1 LKPYWIILPLLLA
14 SAAPAVMAPN
24 WLEKVTTATNG
35 AYVMGNPQAKVRL
48 VEYVSYSCS
57 HCAEF
62 VAESKTALKR
72 DYVARGLVAV
82 EFRNAVRD
90 QFDFAAALLARCDG
104 PAKFFG
110 HTEALLAAQPQWLGR
125 AQGFLNANGA
135 RVATMNPVEGLKLT
149 VRGVGMDKIM
159 AKRGMTPARINV
171 CLASKPAQ
179 AAVLGMTKEAFE
191 TRGITGTPT
200 FLVNGTQLT
209 NAGHWPVVEGSIKA
223 ALAVAQ

>member
-1 LKPYWIILPLLLA
+1 VPLFLA
-14 SAAPAVMAPN
+14 SAAPAEMARD
-24 WLEKVTTATNG
+24 WAATVTTDANG
-35 AYVMGNPQAKVRL
+35 AYVMGNPRAKVRL
-48 VEYVSYSCS
+48 VEYISYSCS

-62 VAESKTALKR
+62 VAESKLPLKR

-90 QFDFAAALLARCDG
+90 QFDFAAAMLARCDG

-125 AQGFLNANGA
+125 AQGFLNTHGA
-135 RVATMNPVEGLKLT
+135 RVAKMTPDEGLKLT
-149 VRGVGMDKIM
+149 ARGVGLDKIM
-159 AKRGMTPARINV
+159 AKRGMAPARINA
-171 CLASKPAQ
+171 CLTNKAAQ
-179 AAVLGMTKEAFE
+179 DKIAGMTNEAFGS
-191 TRGITGTPT
+191 RKITGTPT